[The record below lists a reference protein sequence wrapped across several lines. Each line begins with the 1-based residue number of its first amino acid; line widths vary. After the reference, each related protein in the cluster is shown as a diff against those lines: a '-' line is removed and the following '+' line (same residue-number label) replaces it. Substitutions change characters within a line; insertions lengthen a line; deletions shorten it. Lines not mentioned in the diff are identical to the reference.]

1 MATRTLALT
10 PLLLLFVALLAGGE
24 ETRVLATEGGGQIRY
39 TLRTFA
45 PDAHRLDPAIELAP
59 VDPLQAAKLVTRHL
73 AAGRVEEVSLLS
85 NAPKA
90 RFERLRE
97 SFAGWSADDFA
108 RAFGRYFAPGNRIV
122 GEAAIGHHR
131 LLMWYLGDTD
141 YVTGYF
147 FVEVDGRLLL
157 DDVPSEARTS
167 LRRVLEAHRS
177 GRAQ

>member
-1 MATRTLALT
+1 MKRTLART
-10 PLLLLFVALLAGGE
+10 PLLLLFVALVAGGE
-24 ETRVLATEGGGQIRY
+24 ETRVLETADGGQIRY
-39 TLRTFA
+39 TLRTYA
-45 PDAHRLDPAIELAP
+45 PDAHRLDPAIGLAP
-59 VDPLQAAKLVTRHL
+59 TDALDVAKLVTRHL

-85 NAPKA
+85 TAPKA

-97 SFAGWSADDFA
+97 SFAGWSLDDFA

-122 GEAAIGHHR
+122 GEAAIGNHR
-131 LLMWYLGDTD
+131 LLMWYLSDTD

-147 FVEVDGRLLL
+147 FVEVDGKLLL
-157 DDVPSEARTS
+157 DDVPSDARTR